1 MAVAWGPLA
10 GYFAKQSSVPL
21 DIVPV
26 TPSRDGPLS
35 YQFDIAMGVRKA
47 DSARAA
53 TLDAELAR
61 RRPEIER
68 ILAGYGVPLVS
79 R

>member
-1 MAVAWGPLA
+1 
-10 GYFAKQSSVPL
+10 
-21 DIVPV
+21 VPV
-26 TPSRDGPLS
+26 APARDGPLS

-53 TLDAELAR
+53 ALDAELAR

-68 ILAGYGVPLVS
+68 ILAAYGVPLLA